1 MKITNVQAICLKY
14 PYERPIADGC
24 TPCYARSAVLVRVET
39 DTQLY
44 GLGEAATFGGNL
56 DAMKVI
62 VERQLAP
69 LLVGE
74 DPLDIERLW
83 NKLVWNNWSAGRRGM
98 VMGGIS
104 GIDIALWDL
113 LGKAAGMPLYRLL
126 GANAHRV
133 QGYASAGF
141 YAPGKEAGDLERELE
156 GYCAMGF
163 SDFKMKI
170 GRVRG
175 MISSPLRYMKG
186 GDWAYSY
193 EQDAARIAAA
203 RRVIGPGARLMV
215 DMNCTWDPDAVVA
228 GEQMFR
234 EYGVYW
240 VEEPTRSDDVRSYA
254 RIAASLKST
263 LVAGIESEQGLAR
276 YSELVEMGALDV
288 VQANLGWAGGIT
300 EARRI
305 AALALA
311 HGKMFTPHTFFS
323 AVLNAANVHFSASLS
338 NVPFIE
344 CELNPSPLRTDL
356 LKQNLEMNEHMCFI
370 LPQGPG
376 LGIEVDW
383 EKAKQYIYKS

>member
-14 PYERPIADGC
+14 PYEHPIADGC
-24 TPCYARSAVLVRVET
+24 TPCAARSSVLVRVDT
-39 DTQLY
+39 NTQLY
-44 GLGEAATFGGNL
+44 GLGEAVTFGGSL

-62 VERQLAP
+62 VEKQLAP

-83 NKLVWNNWSAGRRGM
+83 NKMVWNNWAAGRRGM

-104 GIDIALWDL
+104 GVDIALWDL

-126 GANAHRV
+126 GANTHRV

-141 YAPGKEAGDLERELE
+141 YAPGKELGDLERELE
-156 GYCAMGF
+156 GYCALGF

-175 MISSPLRYMKG
+175 MVSSPLRYMNQG
-186 GDWAYSY
+186 GWTFTF

-203 RRVIGPGARLMV
+203 RRIIGPTARLMV
-215 DMNCTWDPDAVVA
+215 DMNCTWDPDTVVA
-228 GEQMFR
+228 SEQLFS

-240 VEEPTRSDDVRSYA
+240 IEEPTRSDDVRSYA

-276 YSELVEMGALDV
+276 YSELVEMGAMDV

-300 EARRI
+300 EGRRI

-323 AVLNAANVHFSASLS
+323 AVLNAANVHFAASLP
-338 NVPFIE
+338 NVPFVE
-344 CELNPSPLRTDL
+344 CELNPNPLRTDL
-356 LKQNLEMNEHMCFI
+356 LKQELEVDGEMCFL
-370 LPQGPG
+370 LPNRPG

-383 EKAKQYIYKS
+383 EKAEKYLYKT

>member
-1 MKITNVQAICLKY
+1 
-14 PYERPIADGC
+14 
-24 TPCYARSAVLVRVET
+24 
-39 DTQLY
+39 
-44 GLGEAATFGGNL
+44 
-56 DAMKVI
+56 
-62 VERQLAP
+62 
-69 LLVGE
+69 
-74 DPLDIERLW
+74 
-83 NKLVWNNWSAGRRGM
+83 
-98 VMGGIS
+98 
-104 GIDIALWDL
+104 
-113 LGKAAGMPLYRLL
+113 
-126 GANAHRV
+126 
-133 QGYASAGF
+133 
-141 YAPGKEAGDLERELE
+141 
-156 GYCAMGF
+156 
-163 SDFKMKI
+163 
-170 GRVRG
+170 
-175 MISSPLRYMKG
+175 
-186 GDWAYSY
+186 
-193 EQDAARIAAA
+193 
-203 RRVIGPGARLMV
+203 MV

-276 YSELVEMGALDV
+276 YSELVETGALDV

-344 CELNPSPLRTDL
+344 CELNPNPLRTDL
-356 LKQNLEMNEHMCFI
+356 LKRNLEMDEHMCFI

-383 EKAKQYIYKS
+383 EKAEQYIYKT

>member
-1 MKITNVQAICLKY
+1 MKITNIQAVCLKY

-24 TPCYARSAVLVRVET
+24 TVCGARSSVLVRVNT

-44 GLGEAATFGGNL
+44 GLGEAATFGGSL

-62 VERQLAP
+62 IERQLAP

-83 NKLVWNNWSAGRRGM
+83 NKLMWNNWSAGRRGM

-133 QGYASAGF
+133 KGYASAGF
-141 YAPGKEAGDLERELE
+141 YAPGKEIADLERELE
-156 GYCAMGF
+156 SYCAMGF

-170 GRVRG
+170 GRVQG
-175 MISSPLRYMKG
+175 GVNSPLRYMNQ
-186 GDWAYSY
+186 GDWAYTQK
-193 EQDAARIAAA
+193 QDAARIAAA

-228 GEQMFR
+228 GEQMFS

-240 VEEPTRSDDVRSYA
+240 VEEPTRSDDARSYA

-323 AVLNAANVHFSASLS
+323 AVLNAAKVQFAASLS

-344 CELNPSPLRTDL
+344 CELNPNPLRTDL
-356 LKQNLEMNEHMCFI
+356 LKQNLEMDEHMCFI

-383 EKAKQYIYKS
+383 EKAERYLYRG